1 MASNKITKD
10 VLEAISCGNHSAFN
24 LFYKVYHPVVLR
36 VVKRYIKTEDLVGD
50 VVQEIFAKIWTER
63 TKLIDVLSLE
73 SYLFIVVKNYTLNYL
88 HKIATDLAQQQQ
100 ILARFESGINSVD
113 QHVIDKE
120 YQVKLQEILDR
131 LPAQTK
137 RVFELCRVEGKSY
150 EESSKMLGVSKSA
163 IKKHMIRCVSTLK
176 KYLQHDLHLPLVLFL
191 TLESIL

>member
-1 MASNKITKD
+1 MASNKISKD
-10 VLEAISCGNHSAFN
+10 VLEAISCGDHSAFS
-24 LFYKVYHPVVLR
+24 LFYKAYHPVVLR
-36 VVKRYIKTEDLVGD
+36 VVKRYIKTEDLAED
-50 VVQEIFAKIWTER
+50 VVQEIFAKIWTDR
-63 TKLIDVLSLE
+63 SKLIDVLSLE

-88 HKIATDLAQQQQ
+88 HKIATDLTRQQQ

-120 YQVKLQEILDR
+120 YQIKLQEILNR

-163 IKKHMIRCVSTLK
+163 VKKHMIRCINTLK
-176 KYLQHDLHLPLVLFL
+176 KYLQHDLHLPLILFL
-191 TLESIL
+191 LLKSIL

>member
-1 MASNKITKD
+1 MASNKISKD
-10 VLEAISCGNHSAFN
+10 VLEAISCGDHSAFS
-24 LFYKVYHPVVLR
+24 LFYKAYHPVVLR
-36 VVKRYIKTEDLVGD
+36 VVKRYIKTEDLVED
-50 VVQEIFAKIWTER
+50 VVQEIFAKIWTDR
-63 TKLIDVLSLE
+63 SKLIDVLSLE

-88 HKIATDLAQQQQ
+88 HKIATDFTRQQQ

-120 YQVKLQEILDR
+120 YQIKLQEILNR

-163 IKKHMIRCVSTLK
+163 VKKHMIRCINTLK

-191 TLESIL
+191 LLKSIL